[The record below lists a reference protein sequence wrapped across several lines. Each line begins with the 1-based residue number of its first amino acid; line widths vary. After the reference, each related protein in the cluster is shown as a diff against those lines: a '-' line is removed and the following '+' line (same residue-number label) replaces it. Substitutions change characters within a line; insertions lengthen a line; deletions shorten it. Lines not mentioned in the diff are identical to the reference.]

1 MYSYLL
7 FWFPRRTNDLSVT
20 HHSLE
25 IVCTCCLLTSGID
38 FYWIDIF
45 KYCTIN
51 WALMLK
57 CFIYKK
63 LGVIVRWLIGT
74 WSCAQGVQGLSK
86 SNNQILNPV
95 DVGPSIF
102 IGNYVWFPHA
112 QRVTNLV
119 YGSSTY
125 LLWLPYMLQY
135 YSTTL
140 DQHFCYDRPARTSC
154 EQSLL
159 QTLGSKFEA
168 TVYWCGFCNTP
179 GVNHM

>member
-45 KYCTIN
+45 KYCIIN

-102 IGNYVWFPHA
+102 IGNYVWFFTCSESKQFSIWSFNVPS
-112 QRVTNLV
+112 VTTIHV
-119 YGSSTY
+119 AV
-125 LLWLPYMLQY
+125 LQY
-135 YSTTL
+135 
-140 DQHFCYDRPARTSC
+140 RPCLAF
-154 EQSLL
+154 LL
-159 QTLGSKFEA
+159 QQASKDKL
-168 TVYWCGFCNTP
+168 
-179 GVNHM
+179 